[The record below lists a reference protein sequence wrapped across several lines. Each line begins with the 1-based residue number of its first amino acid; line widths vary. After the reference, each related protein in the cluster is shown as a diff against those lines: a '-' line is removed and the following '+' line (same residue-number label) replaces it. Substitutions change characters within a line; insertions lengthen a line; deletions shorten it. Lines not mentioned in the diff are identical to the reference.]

1 MATFQVGE
9 VTAAS
14 DMDAKPEVERRR
26 AAILAADAKGYS
38 RLMGEDEVGT
48 VRTLIAHRTAMRE
61 AVAHFRGRVV
71 DTPGDNLLA
80 EFGDVIDAV
89 ECAVAIQRTLG
100 ERNARLPAERRLEF
114 RIGMNI
120 GDVIVDGEGI
130 YGDAVNIAARME
142 SLADGGGIC
151 ASGTVYEHV
160 AGSRLSLDWESLGE
174 RAVKNIARPV
184 RVYRARLAAAGG
196 TLGPRPP
203 VPPRYRPSIAVLP
216 FRELDVPEGHQ
227 YFAEGIVEDVIGA
240 LASLPD
246 LFVISGTST
255 ARFRGRAVDVKAVGE
270 ELAVRYVL
278 SGSVRRAADRI
289 RIAGELVDTETRTV
303 LWTDRIESRVDD
315 LFELQDRLSEKT
327 VTTIAPHVRQAEIRR
342 ALRKRPEN
350 LDAYDCLLQGL
361 DLLYRLRRNEFERA
375 HELFERSIALDPS
388 YAAPYALSALW
399 YSIRVGQGWSMDAR
413 ADYTEADRLAAEAL
427 ARDPFDARALALSG
441 HVRALLLHDYE
452 GAFAL
457 FDRAIAT
464 NPNSSVA
471 WVRSSPTY
479 SYVGDAAEAQRRAEI
494 ALRLSPIDP
503 HLFYTHTALGLAGYT
518 AGRFDEAIAWGRKAM
533 AQNPNFTANL
543 RFLAASLA
551 GAGREGEAFDVG
563 RALLA
568 IEPGFRVRRFCDSY
582 AYKDPARRATF
593 AGHLRSA
600 GLPE

>member
-1 MATFQVGE
+1 MVHEGVGE
-9 VTAAS
+9 ATAAPG
-14 DMDAKPEVERRR
+14 MDAKHEIERRR

-61 AVAHFRGRVV
+61 AIAHYRGRVV
-71 DTPGDNLLA
+71 DSPGDNLLA
-80 EFGDVIDAV
+80 EFGDPADGV
-89 ECAVAIQRTLG
+89 ECAVAIQRTLA
-100 ERNARLPAERRLEF
+100 ERNARLPEGRRLEF
-114 RIGMNI
+114 RIGMNV
-120 GDVIVDGEGI
+120 GVVIVDGDRI

-151 ASGTVYEHV
+151 VSEAVHEGVSG
-160 AGSRLSLDWESLGE
+160 RLPVEWESLGE

-184 RVYRARLAAAGG
+184 RVYRARLTAPGV
-196 TLGPRPP
+196 TLTPRPSA
-203 VPPRYRPSIAVLP
+203 PPRYRPSIAVLP
-216 FRELDVPEGHQ
+216 FREVGAPDGHQ
-227 YFAEGIVEDVIGA
+227 YFAEGLVDDVIGA

-255 ARFRGRAVDVKAVGE
+255 ARFRGQAVDVRAVGE
-270 ELAVRYVL
+270 ELGVRYVL
-278 SGSVRRAADRI
+278 SGNVRRDRERI
-289 RIAGELVDTETRTV
+289 RIAGELVDTETQSV

-361 DLLYRLRRNEFERA
+361 DCLYRLRRTEFERA
-375 HELFERSIALDPS
+375 HELLERSIALDPS
-388 YAAPYALSALW
+388 YAAPYALSAIW
-399 YSIRVGQGWSMDAR
+399 YSIRVFQGWSVNSR
-413 ADYTEADRLAAEAL
+413 ADYTEANRLAAEAL
-427 ARDPFDARALALSG
+427 DRDPFDARALALSG
-441 HVRALLLHDYE
+441 HIRALLLHDYE

-479 SYVGDAAEAQRRAEI
+479 SYVGDAAEGQRRAQI
-494 ALRLSPIDP
+494 ALRLSPVDP
-503 HLFYTHTALGLAGYT
+503 HLFYTHTALGFAGYT
-518 AGRFDEAIAWGRKAM
+518 AGDLDEAIAWGRKAM
-533 AQNPNFTANL
+533 AQNPSFTANL

-551 GAGREGEAFDVG
+551 AAGRQREAREVG

-568 IEPGFRVRRFCDSY
+568 IEPGFRVRRFCDAY
-582 AYKDPARRATF
+582 AYKDPARRAAF
-593 AGHLRSA
+593 GEHLRLA
-600 GLPE
+600 GLPD